1 MMNTKK
7 KIMFAYLRTGGGHLA
22 PARALSNYINA
33 EIPQTAA
40 TVLVD
45 GLEKSNAFSK
55 LVIEDGYRFLQ
66 NKANKLYEFI
76 YLVHKIKLIARI
88 STFLVSINTKK
99 YLAEIVEKEKPDTI
113 VILHFFLIRPIK
125 SIVKDSGRKIEVV
138 SVVTDPFTPH
148 PLWFLDKEQKF
159 VVFSDQLKEHCI
171 RVGIPELN
179 LKVLPF
185 VIDQKYSKLADEK
198 NKEVLRTMF
207 GFANKKIIL
216 ILGGGDGMPNGEK
229 IVKKLLRLNGK
240 IEIAFVAGKNKEMF
254 NNISLL
260 KSRNNIDKLKVFA
273 FVDHIYELISI
284 SDIIITKCGA
294 STLMEILLSQKVPV
308 VNRYLWEQEKGNVD
322 FLLTYKMGI
331 YERQIGKLVEEV
343 ERLIDN
349 KDYYDKYVGNIVKRN
364 ITNGVGEVAEYI
376 LNL

>member
-1 MMNTKK
+1 
-7 KIMFAYLRTGGGHLA
+7 MFAYLRTGGGHLA

-33 EIPQTAA
+33 EMSLTAA

-66 NKANKLYEFI
+66 NKANRLYEFI
-76 YLVHKIKLIARI
+76 YLVHKIKPIAWI
-88 STFLVSINTKK
+88 STLLMSINTKK
-99 YLAEIVEKEKPDTI
+99 YLSEMIKNEKPDTI

-125 SIVKDSGRKIEVV
+125 SIVKNSGRKIEVV

-148 PLWFLDKEQKF
+148 PLWFLDKEQRF
-159 VVFSDQLKEHCI
+159 VIFSNELKKHCLRI
-171 RVGIPELN
+171 GIPEKN

-198 NKEVLRTMF
+198 NKEALRATF
-207 GFANKKIIL
+207 GFTNKKIVL
-216 ILGGGDGMPNGEK
+216 ILGGGDGMPGGEK
-229 IVKKLLRLNGK
+229 IVRSLLKLNGK

-254 NNISLL
+254 NNISLMKKKNSIERL
-260 KSRNNIDKLKVFA
+260 KLFG
-273 FVDHIYELISI
+273 FVDHIYELISV

-322 FLLTYKMGI
+322 FLLRHKMGI
-331 YERQIGKLVEEV
+331 YERRIEKLAEEV
-343 ERLIDN
+343 ERLIDE
-349 KDYYDKYVGNIVKRN
+349 KDYYTKYVNNIVKQD
-364 ITNGVGEVAEYI
+364 ITNGVDKVAEYI
-376 LNL
+376 LSL

>member
-1 MMNTKK
+1 MTTKK

-33 EIPQTAA
+33 EMPLTAA

-66 NKANKLYEFI
+66 NKANRLYEFI
-76 YLVHKIKLIARI
+76 YLVHKIKPMAWI
-88 STFLVSINTKK
+88 STLLMSINTKK
-99 YLAEIVEKEKPDTI
+99 YLSEMIKNEKPDTI

-125 SIVKDSGRKIEVV
+125 SIVKNSGRKIEVV

-159 VVFSDQLKEHCI
+159 VVFSDRLKVHCI
-171 RVGIPELN
+171 RVGIPEMN

-185 VIDQKYSKLADEK
+185 VVDQKYSKLADEK
-198 NKEVLRTMF
+198 NKEALRTTF
-207 GFANKKIIL
+207 GFTNKKIVL

-229 IVKKLLRLNGK
+229 IVKKLLRLSGK

-254 NNISLL
+254 NNISLMKKKNSIERL
-260 KSRNNIDKLKVFA
+260 KLFG
-273 FVDHIYELISI
+273 FVDHIYELISV

-322 FLLTYKMGI
+322 FLLRHKMGI
-331 YERQIGKLVEEV
+331 YERRIEKLAEEV
-343 ERLIDN
+343 ERLIDD
-349 KDYYDKYVGNIVKRN
+349 KDYYTKYVNNIVKQD
-364 ITNGVGEVAEYI
+364 ITNGVGEAAEYI
-376 LNL
+376 LSL

>member
-1 MMNTKK
+1 MNTKK
-7 KIMFAYLRTGGGHLA
+7 KIMFAYLKTGGGHLA

-33 EIPQTAA
+33 EMPLTTA

-66 NKANKLYEFI
+66 NKANRLYEFI
-76 YLVHKIKLIARI
+76 YLVHKIKPIAWI
-88 STFLVSINTKK
+88 STLLMSINTKK
-99 YLAEIVEKEKPDTI
+99 YLSEMIKNEKPDTI

-125 SIVKDSGRKIEVV
+125 SIVKNSGRKIEVV

-159 VVFSDQLKEHCI
+159 VVFSDRLKVHCI
-171 RVGIPELN
+171 RVGIPEMN

-185 VIDQKYSKLADEK
+185 VVDQKYSKLADEK
-198 NKEVLRTMF
+198 NKEALRTTF
-207 GFANKKIIL
+207 GFTNKKIVL

-229 IVKKLLRLNGK
+229 IVKKLLRLNTK

-254 NNISLL
+254 NNISLMKKKNSIERL
-260 KSRNNIDKLKVFA
+260 KIFG
-273 FVDHIYELISI
+273 FVDHIYELISV

-322 FLLTYKMGI
+322 FLLRHKMGI
-331 YERQIGKLVEEV
+331 YERRIEKLAEEV
-343 ERLIDN
+343 ERLIDE
-349 KDYYDKYVGNIVKRN
+349 KDYYTKYVNNIVKQD
-364 ITNGVGEVAEYI
+364 ITNGVVKVAEYI
-376 LNL
+376 LSL

>member
-1 MMNTKK
+1 MNTKK
-7 KIMFAYLRTGGGHLA
+7 KVMFAYLRTGGGHLA

-33 EIPQTAA
+33 EMSLTAA

-66 NKANKLYEFI
+66 NKANLLYEFI
-76 YLVHKIKLIARI
+76 YLVHKIKPIAWI
-88 STFLVSINTKK
+88 STLLMSINTKK
-99 YLAEIVEKEKPDTI
+99 YLSEMIKNEKPDTI

-125 SIVKDSGRKIEVV
+125 SIVKNSGRKIEVV

-148 PLWFLDKEQKF
+148 PLWFLDKEQRF
-159 VVFSDQLKEHCI
+159 VIFSNELKKHCLRI
-171 RVGIPELN
+171 GIPEKN

-198 NKEVLRTMF
+198 NKEALRATF
-207 GFANKKIIL
+207 GFTNKKIVL
-216 ILGGGDGMPNGEK
+216 ILGGGDGMPGGEK
-229 IVKKLLRLNGK
+229 IVRSLLKLNGK

-254 NNISLL
+254 NNISLMKKKNSIERL
-260 KSRNNIDKLKVFA
+260 KLFG
-273 FVDHIYELISI
+273 FVDHIYELISV

-322 FLLTYKMGI
+322 FLLRHKMGI
-331 YERQIGKLVEEV
+331 YERRIEKLAEEV
-343 ERLIDN
+343 ERLIDE
-349 KDYYDKYVGNIVKRN
+349 KDYYTKYVNNIVKQD
-364 ITNGVGEVAEYI
+364 ITNGVGKVAEYI
-376 LNL
+376 LSL

>member
-1 MMNTKK
+1 MNTKK
-7 KIMFAYLRTGGGHLA
+7 KVMFAYLRTGGGHLA

-33 EIPQTAA
+33 EMSLTAA

-66 NKANKLYEFI
+66 NKANRLYEFI
-76 YLVHKIKLIARI
+76 YLVHKIKPIAWI
-88 STFLVSINTKK
+88 STLLMSINTKK
-99 YLAEIVEKEKPDTI
+99 YLSEMIKNEKPDTI

-125 SIVKDSGRKIEVV
+125 SIVKNSGRKIEVV

-148 PLWFLDKEQKF
+148 PLWFLDKEQRF
-159 VVFSDQLKEHCI
+159 VIFSNELKKHCLRI
-171 RVGIPELN
+171 GIPEKN

-198 NKEVLRTMF
+198 NKEALRATF
-207 GFANKKIIL
+207 GFTNKKIVL
-216 ILGGGDGMPNGEK
+216 ILGGGDGMPGGEK
-229 IVKKLLRLNGK
+229 IVRSLLKLNGK

-254 NNISLL
+254 NNISLMKKKNSIERL
-260 KSRNNIDKLKVFA
+260 KLFG
-273 FVDHIYELISI
+273 FVDHIYELISV

-322 FLLTYKMGI
+322 FLLRHKMGI
-331 YERQIGKLVEEV
+331 YERRIEKLAEEV
-343 ERLIDN
+343 ERLIDE
-349 KDYYDKYVGNIVKRN
+349 KDYYTKYVNNIVKQD
-364 ITNGVGEVAEYI
+364 ITNGVGKVAEYI
-376 LNL
+376 LSL

>member
-1 MMNTKK
+1 MNTKK
-7 KIMFAYLRTGGGHLA
+7 KVMFAYLRTGGGHLA

-33 EIPQTAA
+33 EMSLTAA

-66 NKANKLYEFI
+66 NKANRLYEFI
-76 YLVHKIKLIARI
+76 YLVHKIKPIAWI
-88 STFLVSINTKK
+88 STLLMSINTKK
-99 YLAEIVEKEKPDTI
+99 YLSEMIKNEKPDTI

-125 SIVKDSGRKIEVV
+125 SIVKNSGRKIEVV

-148 PLWFLDKEQKF
+148 PLWFLDKEQRF
-159 VVFSDQLKEHCI
+159 VIFSNELKKHCLRI
-171 RVGIPELN
+171 GIPEKN

-198 NKEVLRTMF
+198 NKEALRATF
-207 GFANKKIIL
+207 GFTNKKIVL
-216 ILGGGDGMPNGEK
+216 ILGGGDGMPGGEK
-229 IVKKLLRLNGK
+229 IVRSLLKLNGK

-254 NNISLL
+254 NNISLMKKKNSIERL
-260 KSRNNIDKLKVFA
+260 KLFG
-273 FVDHIYELISI
+273 FVDHIYELISV

-322 FLLTYKMGI
+322 FLLRHKMGI
-331 YERQIGKLVEEV
+331 YERRIEKLAEEV
-343 ERLIDN
+343 ERLIDD
-349 KDYYDKYVGNIVKRN
+349 KDYYTKYVNNIVKQD
-364 ITNGVGEVAEYI
+364 ITNGVGKVAEYI
-376 LNL
+376 LSL

>member
-1 MMNTKK
+1 MNTKK

-33 EIPQTAA
+33 EMSLTAA

-66 NKANKLYEFI
+66 NKANRLYEFI
-76 YLVHKIKLIARI
+76 YLVHKIKPIAWI
-88 STFLVSINTKK
+88 STLLMSINTKK
-99 YLAEIVEKEKPDTI
+99 YLSEMIKNEKPDTI

-125 SIVKDSGRKIEVV
+125 SIVKNSGRKIEVV

-148 PLWFLDKEQKF
+148 PLWFLDKEQRF
-159 VVFSDQLKEHCI
+159 VIFSNELKKHCLRI
-171 RVGIPELN
+171 GIPEKN

-185 VIDQKYSKLADEK
+185 VVDQKYSKLADEK
-198 NKEVLRTMF
+198 NKEALRTTF
-207 GFANKKIIL
+207 GFTNKKIVL
-216 ILGGGDGMPNGEK
+216 ILGGGDGMPGGEK
-229 IVKKLLRLNGK
+229 IVRSLLKLNGK

-254 NNISLL
+254 NNISLMKKKNSIERL
-260 KSRNNIDKLKVFA
+260 KLFG
-273 FVDHIYELISI
+273 FVDHIYELISV

-322 FLLTYKMGI
+322 FLLRHKMGI
-331 YERQIGKLVEEV
+331 YERRIEKLVEEV
-343 ERLIDN
+343 ERLIDE
-349 KDYYDKYVGNIVKRN
+349 KDYYNEYVNNIVKQD
-364 ITNGVGEVAEYI
+364 ITNGVVKVAEYI
-376 LNL
+376 LSL